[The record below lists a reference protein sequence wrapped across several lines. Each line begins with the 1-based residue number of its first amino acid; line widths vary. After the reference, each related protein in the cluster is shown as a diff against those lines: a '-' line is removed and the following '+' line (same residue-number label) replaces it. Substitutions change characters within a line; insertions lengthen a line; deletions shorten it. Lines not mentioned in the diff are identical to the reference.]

1 MNTIPAQDIK
11 RRGMS
16 AVDALL
22 AKGPVHVIR
31 NNRPRYVI
39 LSEDDYSQLLRA
51 TAPPTVAPV
60 VAATATTDI
69 WDFLRNRPW
78 QGTRTREEIDA
89 HLAEERASWDDDEH
103 QRLPHARR

>member
-1 MNTIPAQDIK
+1 MNAIPAQDIK

-39 LSEDDYSQLLRA
+39 LTEDDYSKLTRSASIPANTSAGDSIPRQN
-51 TAPPTVAPV
+51 
-60 VAATATTDI
+60 I
-69 WDFLRNRPW
+69 WDFLLSPRPW
-78 QGTRTREEIDA
+78 VGTRSKEDIDA
-89 HLAEERASWDDDEH
+89 QIAEERDSWGEEDP
-103 QRLPHARR
+103 RP